1 MVAAANVTK
10 TGLLEYGKCWTEL
23 VMVQNVNMHCD
34 IECDIKM
41 STNVNKCYSMIVHDT
56 IM

>member
-10 TGLLEYGKCWTEL
+10 TGLLKYGKCWTEL
-23 VMVQNVNMHCD
+23 VTVQNVNMHCD

-41 STNVNKCYSMIVHDT
+41 SSNVNKC
-56 IM
+56 